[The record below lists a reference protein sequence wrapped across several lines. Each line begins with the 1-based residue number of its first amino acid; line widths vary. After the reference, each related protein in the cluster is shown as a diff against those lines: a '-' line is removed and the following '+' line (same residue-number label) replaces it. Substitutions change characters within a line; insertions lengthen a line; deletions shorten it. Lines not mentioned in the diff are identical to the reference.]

1 MNPTRD
7 VRAKCAS
14 LELAWCATELQ
25 SRPEDWNLTVPA
37 GLQCPPPDAPTA
49 SLDATGESYGSDH
62 AMADFA
68 EQILATIYDGPGV
81 ALLHGAPADDEERAK
96 AWLGRLARYLG
107 QPVPQSFDGAM
118 IGRVE
123 DLGADHANP
132 THRGHKTS
140 AALAFHSDRT
150 DVIALLCVRNAA
162 QGGLSRIASAAR
174 VRSVLAAEAPDLL
187 KVLERPYPYDRR
199 GEEGP
204 GELPWTTLPIF
215 SALHGKVIARYIRR
229 FVESSQR
236 HSDAP
241 RLTRQQIR
249 AMDAVDEILD
259 RPEVVYEMEL
269 KAGQV
274 QLIENHA
281 VMHGR
286 SAFHGGDRLLLRLWL
301 STPRSPELPAD
312 FAAVYGA
319 TAAGAVRGGV
329 WPQDRRELIGT
340 PVAVH
345 RGQG

>member
-1 MNPTRD
+1 ME
-7 VRAKCAS
+7 S
-14 LELAWCATELQ
+14 LELPWCATDLE
-25 SRPEDWNLTVPA
+25 SRPEAWNLTVPA
-37 GLQCPPPDAPTA
+37 GLRCVPPDVGTT
-49 SLDATGESYGSDH
+49 SHDATRETDGFDH
-62 AMADFA
+62 TMADFA
-68 EQILATIYDGPGV
+68 EQILAMIYDGPGL
-81 ALLHGAPADDEERAK
+81 ALLHGAPVDDEEGAK
-96 AWLGRLARYLG
+96 AWLGRLARSLG

-123 DLGADHANP
+123 DLGADHSNP

-174 VRSVLAAEAPDLL
+174 VRSVLAVEAPDLL

-204 GELPWTTLPIF
+204 GESPWTTLPIF
-215 SALHGKVIARYIRR
+215 SMLHGKVVARYIRR

-236 HSDAP
+236 HVDAP
-241 RLTRQQIR
+241 RLTGEQIR
-249 AMDAVDEILD
+249 AMDVVDEILE

-274 QLIENHA
+274 QLIDNHA

-301 STPRSPELPAD
+301 STQRSPELPAD
-312 FAAVYGA
+312 FAPVYGA
-319 TAAGAVRGGV
+319 TAAGVVRGGV
-329 WPQDRRELIGT
+329 WPKGRRELIGT
-340 PVAVH
+340 PVAVR